1 MAVPAG
7 TERIVKRNPATLEL
21 VGELDCTPIDDIP
34 IIIQKVSRPG
44 GMGGQ
49 AAGRAQ
55 RTLKRLQEHVSSNI
69 DGIARV
75 VCQETGKPRGGDQ
88 RRPDERPQR
97 HHVLDRGMPSLFR
110 PGASASEACP
120 S

>member
-34 IIIQKVSRPG
+34 IIIQKVRAAQAEWAARPLEE
-44 GMGGQ
+44 
-49 AAGRAQ
+49 RR

-69 DGIARV
+69 DASPGWCAKR
-75 VCQETGKPRGGDQ
+75 PASRAW
-88 RRPDERPQR
+88 RRSTPT
-97 HHVLDRGMPSLFR
+97 
-110 PGASASEACP
+110 
-120 S
+120 